1 MNDIQI
7 TLHTEWIKLD
17 QFLKFSGATES
28 GGQAKEAVQQGLVS
42 VNGEIC
48 LVRGKKLR
56 DGDRVSFQ
64 GQSWSISAPRTNE

>member
-28 GGQAKEAVQQGLVS
+28 GGQAKEAVQQRLVS

>member
-28 GGQAKEAVQQGLVS
+28 GGQGLVS